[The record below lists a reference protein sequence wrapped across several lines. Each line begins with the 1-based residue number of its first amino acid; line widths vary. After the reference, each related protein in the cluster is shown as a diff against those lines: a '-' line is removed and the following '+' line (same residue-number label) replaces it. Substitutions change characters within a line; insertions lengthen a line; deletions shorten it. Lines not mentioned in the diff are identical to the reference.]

1 MDTEIMAIHIHS
13 EAWDYS
19 VGMVCTVTVDMV
31 TTEAVTVDI
40 ILLVVISMEDMVV
53 TLKATLSHTCNLN
66 KPMASPKHTCS
77 LKPTVNL
84 QLITNLQLMA
94 NLQHIANLQR
104 TTDLKHMAN
113 PKRIHLKHLP
123 ISSNLRM

>member
-1 MDTEIMAIHIHS
+1 MGVNMDTETMGINIHS

-31 TTEAVTVDI
+31 TTEAFTVDI
-40 ILLVVISMEDMVV
+40 ILHMVISMEDLVV
-53 TLKATLSHTCNLN
+53 TLKATRSLSHTCNL
-66 KPMASPKHTCS
+66 KHMASPKHTCS

-84 QLITNLQLMA
+84 QLIVNLQLMA
-94 NLQHIANLQR
+94 SLQLIANLQ
-104 TTDLKHMAN
+104 HMVN

-123 ISSNLRM
+123 

>member
-1 MDTEIMAIHIHS
+1 MGMGINIYS
-13 EAWDYS
+13 EVWDYS

-40 ILLVVISMEDMVV
+40 ILHMVISMEDLVV
-53 TLKATLSHTCNLN
+53 TLKATRSLSHTCNLKSMVN
-66 KPMASPKHTCS
+66 LKHMASPKHTCS

-84 QLITNLQLMA
+84 KVIA
-94 NLQHIANLQR
+94 NLQH
-104 TTDLKHMAN
+104 MVN

-123 ISSNLRM
+123 ISSNLRMHVS